1 MLAQDKMLARCSSRR
16 APAFR
21 PARGTSTLS
30 SRTCQ
35 RPRIL
40 PAQALPTPQGD
51 VISKDDSAV
60 LVDLEQRFKMA
71 DIDGLVLQAAA
82 LLGQP
87 SRVSVQET
95 LQISPQGNSSN
106 TPQMLT

>member
-40 PAQALPTPQGD
+40 PAQALPTPKGD

-71 DIDGLVLQAAA
+71 DIDG
-82 LLGQP
+82 
-87 SRVSVQET
+87 
-95 LQISPQGNSSN
+95 
-106 TPQMLT
+106 